1 MCRAQ
6 VSARIVFVGYVFR
19 ESFSYNA
26 LHSAGKFVATEIN
39 TLLNASESL
48 LSPSLTLSLSLPHS
62 LSHSHLSSPS
72 DLLTCADKLSG

>member
-48 LSPSLTLSLSLPHS
+48 LIFSLFLPLAHS

-72 DLLTCADKLSG
+72 DLLTCADKLGG